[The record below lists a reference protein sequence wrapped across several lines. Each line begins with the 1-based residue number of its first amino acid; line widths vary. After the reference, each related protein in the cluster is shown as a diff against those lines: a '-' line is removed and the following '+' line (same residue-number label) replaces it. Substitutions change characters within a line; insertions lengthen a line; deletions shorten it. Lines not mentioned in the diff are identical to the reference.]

1 MKIRATKTEKVKG
14 FKVIQELS
22 KSDTEYIRI
31 STVDISETPFPY
43 IVEIFK
49 LEEGEFRYKTGNAFK
64 KIEEAQ
70 DYIK

>member
-31 STVDISETPFPY
+31 STVDISETPSL
-43 IVEIFK
+43 I
-49 LEEGEFRYKTGNAFK
+49 L
-64 KIEEAQ
+64 
-70 DYIK
+70 